1 MKTSDIPEL
10 RTRLFFELI
19 KHIGE
24 KNAIGMAELYEIVFM
39 KKWSN
44 RINDTRALR
53 HLITSL
59 RNEGVAICSVS
70 DRSGGGYYLA
80 SAGSEINDYLRRLER
95 RALKILARVSK
106 IKKITLPEY
115 LGQMRLHM
123 LETKEKEASD
133 AA

>member
-95 RALKILARVSK
+95 RALKILARISK
-106 IKKITLPEY
+106 IKKVTLPEY